1 LKGRAALRM
10 MEWYWLS
17 PGSAM
22 FTTPQT
28 HATLQRQIFR
38 AKSCATAQLLL
49 RLLALVQFYWISCV
63 RSVWGHNVVLPSDGN
78 LTSMRKSR
86 MVVYI
91 VSDVFSRIKLKIYL
105 QWDKI
110 ISLMFI
116 HERLQNNPRICIIK
130 SFISNKIY
138 DMEDIVNVAVSL
150 WSYLL
155 YKDLPAV
162 HASIPRTILIF
173 PL

>member
-1 LKGRAALRM
+1 
-10 MEWYWLS
+10 
-17 PGSAM
+17 
-22 FTTPQT
+22 
-28 HATLQRQIFR
+28 
-38 AKSCATAQLLL
+38 
-49 RLLALVQFYWISCV
+49 
-63 RSVWGHNVVLPSDGN
+63 
-78 LTSMRKSR
+78 
-86 MVVYI
+86 
-91 VSDVFSRIKLKIYL
+91 
-105 QWDKI
+105 
-110 ISLMFI
+110 MFI